1 LRPSG
6 AVQNRRFSLPV
17 AFSRSIRV
25 SFDPASDL
33 SGTIQRL
40 FVYPVK
46 SCAGIEVQEVLLTE
60 AGLDLD
66 RAWMVVDSDGVFLT
80 QRTLPRMALIRPRLT
95 THEMVLRAPG
105 MLALHVA
112 LDAVEAPAT
121 VTVWRDTVPAWDMG
135 AVAAQ
140 WFTDFLGQP
149 CRLVRFDPEHRR
161 LSSMEW
167 TGGFDA
173 PNQFSDG
180 FPVLVA
186 SAASMDELNG
196 RLAAR
201 GHGAVGIER
210 FRPNVVLAGFE
221 AHDEDRVDVLR
232 VDAPAGEV
240 HLQPVK
246 PCARCPV
253 PDIDPATAESHP
265 AVGDTLRTYRHD
277 KRLGGAVTF
286 GMNAIVRQ
294 GAGQVLR
301 VGQRVAA
308 DLRFD

>member
-1 LRPSG
+1 
-6 AVQNRRFSLPV
+6 
-17 AFSRSIRV
+17 V
-25 SFDPASDL
+25 SFHPDADVC
-33 SGTIQRL
+33 GTIARL
-40 FVYPVK
+40 FIYPVK
-46 SCAGIEVQEVLLTE
+46 SCGGIEVPQAVLTP

-66 RAWMVVDSDGVFLT
+66 RAWMVVDAHGRFLT
-80 QRTLPRMALIRPRLT
+80 QRALPRMALIRPQLRSDEL
-95 THEMVLRAPG
+95 VLRAPG

-112 LDAVEAPAT
+112 LDAVEAPAS
-121 VTVWRDTVPAWDMG
+121 VTVWRDTVPAWDLG
-135 AVAAQ
+135 PVAAQ

-167 TGGFDA
+167 TGGVEA

-180 FPVLVA
+180 FPLLVA
-186 SAASMDELNG
+186 SEASMAELNA
-196 RLAAR
+196 RLVAA
-201 GHGAVGIER
+201 GQAAVGIER
-210 FRPNVVLAGFE
+210 FRPNVVLGGVD
-221 AHDEDRVDVLR
+221 AHDEDRVDLLR
-232 VDAPAGEV
+232 LDTEGVEV

-246 PCARCPV
+246 PCARCPI
-253 PDIDPATAESHP
+253 PDIDPATAESTP
-265 AVGDTLRTYRHD
+265 AVGAMLRTYRQD
-277 KRLGGAVTF
+277 KRLDGAITF